1 MINKKQVE
9 EELDQNEEMKM
20 TKEEFEQQM
29 ISNPEAFKKKFMIR
43 DSFTKG
49 EDLELAQMRE

>member
-1 MINKKQVE
+1 MINKFQVE
-9 EELDQNEEMKM
+9 EELKQDEELEM

-29 ISNPEAFKKKFMIR
+29 LSNPESLKKKFMIR

-49 EDLELAQMRE
+49 EDIELAQMRE

>member
-1 MINKKQVE
+1 MINKFQVE
-9 EELDQNEEMKM
+9 EELKQDEELEM

-29 ISNPEAFKKKFMIR
+29 LSNPESFKKKFMIR

-49 EDLELAQMRE
+49 EDIELAQMRE